1 MVILDYGLPVCE
13 LLKKS
18 FNAVI
23 CARVVG
29 STKTW
34 ERTGHLEGRVEGVV
48 PLWKGLWK

>member
-1 MVILDYGLPVCE
+1 MVILDCGLPVCE

-23 CARVVG
+23 CARVVR

-34 ERTGHLEGRVEGVV
+34 ERTGHLKGRVEGVV
-48 PLWKGLWK
+48 PL